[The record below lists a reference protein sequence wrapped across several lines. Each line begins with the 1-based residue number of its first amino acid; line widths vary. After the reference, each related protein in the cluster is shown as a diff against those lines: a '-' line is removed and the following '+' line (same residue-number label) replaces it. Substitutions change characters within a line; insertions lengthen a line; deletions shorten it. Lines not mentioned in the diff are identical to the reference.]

1 MDPSNLANLVNV
13 GAAGAVIAVVLLFLR
28 FIEKRDKD
36 WRDFFTTIRKSD
48 GEALT
53 RLAGVIDRLVEKV
66 ERLNSKFD
74 KHDATEMEAL
84 RNLAEVLQELQKG
97 KKVQPPRKAQS

>member
-1 MDPSNLANLVNV
+1 MEPSNLATLVNV
-13 GAAGAVIAVVLLFLR
+13 GAAGAVIAVVILFLR

-36 WRDFFTTIRKSD
+36 WRDFFSEIRKSD

-66 ERLNSKFD
+66 ECLDTKFD
-74 KHDATEMEAL
+74 KHDATEMEVL
-84 RNLAEVLQELQKG
+84 RNISEVLQELKTG
-97 KKVQPPRKAQS
+97 KKLQPPRKA